1 MEELPV
7 LLLTDLI
14 ALDEMQIADD
24 VKNTHEVFNTPI
36 GIRLPMESK
45 VSLRCSYNHENY
57 SEFRYTPRAYFA
69 VKVWEAA
76 RERLLALPEFANA
89 LDIEWYPVAASFN
102 SIRFVNGYPDEFI
115 RRMFE
120 EMEQLAN
127 SRTIEI
133 QYGRFD
139 EPALPS
145 RPDYPRRFYIIPPK
159 MFVTKRNC
167 CVENELK
174 SMQGTVAERMSWENI
189 KDTFV
194 VLKPIQLAFIAGNPM
209 NRHTPLDEE
218 FITACSHFDYEKVRE
233 LVEKGANIHATGK
246 YGETALSEMTL
257 CYHDIPYTASNDDEE
272 EEEDD
277 DDDDIDDWEGFYN
290 GDDDDCV
297 IVRDN
302 HNYDNYIKIANYLL
316 SLGYNI
322 NIEGYN
328 NYTALYPLKF
338 IDDLRIARFL
348 LDNGA
353 DPNMPSC
360 IGDCAYGIGIATLH
374 KIWIEHDIYPESTS
388 LNEISKILL
397 LHGALPVTKDEK
409 MDENELDEW
418 IEKQVA
424 SGCWDKRLCGTMTKL
439 DAALV
444 HSALYLLFYD
454 LARLAQSGGNIN
466 QRDERGRNIL
476 QIVLEEAHPYLNE
489 SISRFKDNLM
499 EMTLMMLCGLK
510 LKLSAAEVV
519 YAKRTCKSKGYLE
532 ALEAI
537 EIATGTNNYNCHF

>member
-24 VKNTHEVFNTPI
+24 VKNTHEVFHGPI
-36 GIRLPMESK
+36 GIRLPTESK
-45 VSLRCSYNHENY
+45 VSLICSDNHENY

-127 SRTIEI
+127 SGTIEI

-145 RPDYPRRFYIIPPK
+145 RPDYPRRFYIMPPK
-159 MFVTKRNC
+159 MFVSKRNC
-167 CVENELK
+167 SVENELK

-189 KDTFV
+189 KDAFV

-246 YGETALSEMTL
+246 YGETALSEMTSW
-257 CYHDIPYTASNDDEE
+257 YHYNLNTAFNDDEE
-272 EEEDD
+272 E

-297 IVRDN
+297 IVRNN
-302 HNYDNYIKIANYLL
+302 HNYDNYIKIANYLF

-322 NIEGYN
+322 NIAGYGCDD
-328 NYTALYPLKF
+328 YTTLLNLKY
-338 IDDLRIARFL
+338 IHDLRIARFL

-360 IGDCAYGIGIATLH
+360 HGVATLDE
-374 KIWIEHDIYPESTS
+374 IWIEHDIYPASTS

-397 LHGALPVTKDEK
+397 IHGALPVTKDEK

-537 EIATGTNNYNCHF
+537 EIATGANNYNCHF